1 MIDRTTGNVL
11 PTDLIRPNYP
21 GRGAITQR
29 VFLDDLYRNY
39 NAIQLEV
46 RRRLAHGFA
55 WAVNYTGSVTK
66 QYAAYDWYRTP
77 EENEARNTHKNAGGL
92 GSRPHNLKITYN
104 WMVPGASRFMGNNV
118 IAKGVFDGWQ
128 LSGLST
134 FLSGTLSNFTYNFSG
149 AAPSATTLT
158 GGLGGSRVVI
168 VCDPNL
174 PRSERTFDRQ
184 YKTECVRPPGPL
196 TNAADTLYQ
205 GTGVGAGQEDA
216 RMGLGYIN
224 HDMSLMK
231 NFSLGNG
238 RILQVRAEAY
248 NVFNTTQY
256 QGVNTVATFDFATGV
271 QTNPA
276 FGAISG
282 VRANSNRVIQLGVR
296 FTF

>member
-1 MIDRTTGNVL
+1 M
-11 PTDLIRPNYP
+11 
-21 GRGAITQR
+21 
-29 VFLDDLYRNY
+29 
-39 NAIQLEV
+39 
-46 RRRLAHGFA
+46 
-55 WAVNYTGSVTK
+55 
-66 QYAAYDWYRTP
+66 
-77 EENEARNTHKNAGGL
+77 
-92 GSRPHNLKITYN
+92 
-104 WMVPGASRFMGNNV
+104 
-118 IAKGVFDGWQ
+118 FDGWQ

-134 FLSGTLSNFTYNFSG
+134 FLSGTWSNFTYNFSG
-149 AAPSATTLT
+149 AAPNATTLT

-184 YKTECVRPPGPL
+184 YQTECVRPPGPL
-196 TNAADTLYQ
+196 TDPADTLYQ

-224 HDMSLMK
+224 HDMTLMK
-231 NFSLGNG
+231 NFSIGNG
-238 RILQVRAEAY
+238 RNLQVRAEAY

-296 FTF
+296 LHVLRRVQGVHGVQRGSGPEPL